1 MCAPSNHTYHCLAKH
16 RNHRWKKLAAKWA
29 SNNKPREG
37 QVPASVP
44 VPTATSLHCLRAKC
58 DIWVKGRPHS
68 ILTVTSFP
76 LVGDC
81 CSALKSTRKSQ
92 IYCLSAN
99 ARVSSV
105 SNWFFLHYHQASSA
119 LGYYPLYEFILC
131 IGISSPSTMWYKQ
144 LRNKELGLPAWGQE
158 KCPWQ
163 FSNQNPHP
171 HSANQFLNHKALLF
185 NFSLRFQV
193 IFFQMFPASTTEGQR
208 MMDFSASLLPC

>member
-1 MCAPSNHTYHCLAKH
+1 MP
-16 RNHRWKKLAAKWA
+16 
-29 SNNKPREG
+29 
-37 QVPASVP
+37 VSVL

-76 LVGDC
+76 LVEDC

-92 IYCLSAN
+92 IYCLSES

-105 SNWFFLHYHQASSA
+105 SNRFFLHYHQASSA

-131 IGISSPSTMWYKQ
+131 IGISIPNTMWYRQ
-144 LRNKELGLPAWGQE
+144 LRNKELGLLAWGQVIW
-158 KCPWQ
+158 PWQ
-163 FSNQNPHP
+163 FPNQNPHP
-171 HSANQFLNHKALLF
+171 HNANKFLNHRTFLF
-185 NFSLRFQV
+185 NFSLRFKV
-193 IFFQMFPASTTEGQR
+193 VFFQMFLASTTEGQR